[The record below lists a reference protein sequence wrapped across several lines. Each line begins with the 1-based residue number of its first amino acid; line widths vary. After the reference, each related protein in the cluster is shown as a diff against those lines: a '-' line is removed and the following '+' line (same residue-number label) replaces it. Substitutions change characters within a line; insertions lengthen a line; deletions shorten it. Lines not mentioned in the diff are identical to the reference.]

1 MDQPRPGRG
10 PRAECQKPCVRVGRD
25 RYQSIE
31 LHSHMPFGILELALL
46 LLAGS
51 VLVVV
56 IFRVLKLPALLGYLL
71 LGIAVGPHAI
81 GLVPDNEGM
90 PYLAEFGIVFLM
102 FTIGLEFNLSKLMT
116 MRRVVFGLG
125 AAQVLASVLLCVAV
139 SMAFGY
145 GWRPGIVL
153 GGILAMSSTAILAK
167 MLTERLEIN
176 SAHGR
181 QIIGILLFQ
190 DLAVVPFL
198 ILFPAIAQND
208 AAVVRDLLVALVRA
222 GVVLVLILTV
232 GQKVMRGWFTL
243 VARQKSSELFVINVL
258 MITLGLAWLTNLAG
272 LSLALGAFLAGM
284 LISETQYRYHVE
296 EDIKPFRDVLL
307 GLFFITVGARLNVS
321 VLFTDGVWVLVL
333 LAVLLAGKAALI
345 FGLSRLFRTDTSVS
359 LRTGLALAGAGEFGL
374 VLLSEAARL
383 QLMPGGVTQIV
394 LAALVLSMLVSPFII
409 EYSERLVRRFSAAE
423 WMNRAMV
430 LHNIAIQTMGAE
442 RHVII
447 CGYGRS
453 GQNLARFLEQEKIN
467 FIALDIDPQRVRE
480 AAAAGES
487 VVFGDAARR
496 EVLIAA
502 GLLRADALVVSYAD
516 TRSALAI
523 LAVVQE
529 RRPGM
534 PVIVRTLDDSDID
547 QLKEA
552 GAAEVVA
559 EILEGSLMLATHALM
574 LLGVPLNRVLRRI
587 RDTREQRYGLFRGF
601 YRGVTDEVGDES
613 DRLQPRLHSVML
625 PAGAAAVGRT
635 LKELDLGR
643 MRVEVT
649 ALRRRNIRNSMP
661 DQDTALAE
669 GDVVVLRGKQ
679 EDLAEAEIFLMQ
691 G

>member
-1 MDQPRPGRG
+1 MT
-10 PRAECQKPCVRVGRD
+10 
-25 RYQSIE
+25 
-31 LHSHMPFGILELALL
+31 FGILEFVLM
-46 LLAGS
+46 LLAAA
-51 VLVVV
+51 VIVVV
-56 IFRVLKLPALLGYLL
+56 IFRLLRLPALLGYLL
-71 LGIAVGPHAI
+71 LGIAIGPHAI

-90 PYLAEFGIVFLM
+90 RNLAEFGLVFLM
-102 FTIGLEFNLSKLMT
+102 FTIGLEFSLPKLLT

-125 AAQVLASVLLCVAV
+125 AAQVMATLLLCIGAALVL
-139 SMAFGY
+139 GY
-145 GWRPGIVL
+145 GWRTGVVL

-167 MLTERLEIN
+167 MLVERLEIN

-190 DLAVVPFL
+190 DLAVVPLL
-198 ILFPAIAQND
+198 ILYPAIAQSD
-208 AAVVRDLLVALVRA
+208 EAVVRELLVALVRA
-222 GVVLVLILTV
+222 GLVLLLILTV
-232 GQKVMRGWFTL
+232 GQKLMRGWFTL

-284 LISETQYRYHVE
+284 LISETQFRYQVE

-307 GLFFITVGARLNVS
+307 GLFFITVGTRLNA
-321 VLFTDGVWVLVL
+321 GVL
-333 LAVLLAGKAALI
+333 LSDGHWVAILLVVLLAGKAAVI

-374 VLLSEAARL
+374 VLVSEAAQL
-383 QLMPGGVTQIV
+383 ELMPVAMTQIV

-409 EYSERLVRRFSAAE
+409 EHSEHLVRRFSATE
-423 WMNRAMV
+423 WMNRAMA
-430 LHNIAIQTMGAE
+430 LHNIAIQTMTAE

-453 GQNLARFLEQEKIN
+453 GQNLARFLEQEKIT

-502 GLLRADALVVSYAD
+502 GLLRADALVISYAD

-529 RRPGM
+529 RRPGL

-547 QLKEA
+547 RLKEA

-574 LLGVPLNRVLRRI
+574 LIGVPLNRVLRRI

-601 YRGVTDEVGDES
+601 YRGVTDEVGEEN
-613 DRLQPRLHSVML
+613 DRQQPRLHSLVL
-625 PAGAAAVGRT
+625 PPGSAAVGKT
-635 LKELDLGR
+635 LRELGLVR
-643 MRVEVT
+643 MHVEVT
-649 ALRRRNIRNSMP
+649 ALRRRNIRNSTP
-661 DQDTALAE
+661 DPDTVLAE
-669 GDVVVLRGKQ
+669 GDVIVLRGKQ
-679 EDLAEAEIFLMQ
+679 EDLADAEIYLMQ